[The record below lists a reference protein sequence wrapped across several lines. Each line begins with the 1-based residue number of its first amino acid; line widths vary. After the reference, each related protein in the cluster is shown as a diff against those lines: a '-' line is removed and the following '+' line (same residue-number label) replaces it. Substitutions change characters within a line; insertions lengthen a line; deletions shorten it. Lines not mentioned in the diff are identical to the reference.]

1 MFLGLDVGTSGVK
14 AVLEDEAGALVATAS
29 RPLTLSHPKPLWSE
43 QNPDDW
49 VAASVG
55 AVDDLARLHP
65 RETAS
70 VSGIGLS
77 GHEQPFIIA
86 GSNVV
91 LREGMA
97 FSIEP
102 GIYLPGKWGMRIED
116 IVRMTADGVE
126 PLNRT
131 RRTLGGN
138 NG

>member
-77 GHEQPFIIA
+77 GQ
-86 GSNVV
+86 
-91 LREGMA
+91 M
-97 FSIEP
+97 
-102 GIYLPGKWGMRIED
+102 
-116 IVRMTADGVE
+116 
-126 PLNRT
+126 
-131 RRTLGGN
+131 
-138 NG
+138 